1 MEPTL
6 DWLENPKVFA
16 VNRCEAHS
24 DHKFYADKDEMAAE
38 TTALVQC
45 LSGRWKFAYAKNS
58 G

>member
-45 LSGRWKFAYAKNS
+45 
-58 G
+58 